1 MSLSLSSELL
11 DDGYALTVTF
21 SKDINISKVDRSI
34 LLMVKI
40 TNKDDFSY
48 ITTSITTQQIVII
61 VKANSN
67 IKNQDATVLFTDE
80 FFVYFNSLKQ
90 N

>member
-1 MSLSLSSELL
+1 
-11 DDGYALTVTF
+11 
-21 SKDINISKVDRSI
+21 
-34 LLMVKI
+34 MVKI

-48 ITTSITTQQIVII
+48 ITTSITTQQIVVI
-61 VKANSN
+61 VKAKSN
-67 IKNQDATVLFTDE
+67 IKNQDATVLLTDE

>member
-11 DDGYALTVTF
+11 NDGYVLTVAF
-21 SKDINISKVDRSI
+21 SQDINISKVERSI

-40 TNKDDFSY
+40 TNKEDFSY
-48 ITTSITTQQIVII
+48 FITSVTAQQIAIR

-67 IKNQDATVLFTDE
+67 IK
-80 FFVYFNSLKQ
+80 K
-90 N
+90 

>member
-1 MSLSLSSELL
+1 VSLSLSSELL

>member
-67 IKNQDATVLFTDE
+67 IKNQDATVLLTDE